1 MLNQRHNRESVL
13 CTLRQKLGR
22 EIRKQEDLFKQ
33 YHDEQRIIRF
43 DKICD
48 EAWVAYS
55 EDEPCHRYNDN
66 SGQPEHSKAGMQTRR
81 FHGILPRIKTI
92 VVGMDIREYS
102 RRNHEQHLFLTTHL
116 YASIRRAVSILQETD
131 LLPADEPFMAQQTGD
146 GAYVMFSFLDS
157 HVPLDD
163 KDNYLSAAE
172 QENIKNGQ
180 STGLDAIKAYVLE
193 TDPDKKDELR
203 KNAAQACRRL
213 VNKQKEKH
221 RGQVY
226 EVAGWAFS
234 FIFALNAVLAEDNAR
249 QRFKDDSQR
258 SRDSFPTFPIE
269 CRYAV
274 SFDDVYLLANDLYEE
289 PNCVGNA
296 IVTCARIVSNDHG
309 NHLLVDHNLMR
320 ELEPHGGING
330 LRGGIWKQKLHHSL
344 LSEVKIK
351 SGSFR
356 YADVFGFYND
366 DPLMQSKRRTNTAG
380 KQIHIGSHDVNT
392 LG

>member
-1 MLNQRHNRESVL
+1 
-13 CTLRQKLGR
+13 
-22 EIRKQEDLFKQ
+22 
-33 YHDEQRIIRF
+33 
-43 DKICD
+43 
-48 EAWVAYS
+48 
-55 EDEPCHRYNDN
+55 
-66 SGQPEHSKAGMQTRR
+66 
-81 FHGILPRIKTI
+81 
-92 VVGMDIREYS
+92 
-102 RRNHEQHLFLTTHL
+102 
-116 YASIRRAVSILQETD
+116 
-131 LLPADEPFMAQQTGD
+131 MAQQTGD

-157 HVPLDD
+157 HVALDE
-163 KDNYLSAAE
+163 KDNYLPTE
-172 QENIKNGQ
+172 QKETQNSENNIVQ
-180 STGLDAIKAYVLE
+180 ESIGLDAVIAYVLE
-193 TDPDKKDELR
+193 SEPDKKDALR

-213 VNKQKEKH
+213 VNKQNEKH